1 MGLNRI
7 EGRVMQKTLFDK
19 IWDKHVIVTKDD
31 KDLLYIDLHLIHEV
45 TSPQAF
51 EGLRLKNRKLRRPD
65 LTFATMDHNTPTIAA
80 HRRKIKDP
88 LSAEQLN
95 SLAKNCREFGV
106 TLFDMDSD
114 KNGIVHMIG
123 PELGLSLPGKTIVC
137 GDSHTATHGALGAI
151 AFGIGTSEVED
162 VFASQCMWQTKP
174 KKMGVKVTGQLASNV
189 FAKDIILKLIAENG
203 VSFGTGYAIE
213 YYGDTIEKLSVE
225 ERLSL
230 CNMSIEAG
238 AKFGMVKPDQ
248 KTLDYVE
255 NREYTPQGE
264 DFLVFKDS
272 IKELYTDDEKLFDK
286 IVTLDVSNLKP
297 QVSYGTNPAMTVDI
311 DQVFPEI
318 KSSEDKTAY
327 QYMGLKPGMKAADI
341 PVEMVFIGSCTNG
354 RINDLQIVAQVMRNK
369 KVADNIQCV
378 IVPGSMQVLKKAE
391 QDGLVE
397 IFKEAG
403 CEVRMPGC
411 SYCLA
416 MNEDRVAPGIHCAST
431 SNRNFEGRQGDRS
444 RTHLMSPYLAAK
456 TAIEG
461 RISLG

>member
-1 MGLNRI
+1 
-7 EGRVMQKTLFDK
+7 MQKTLFDK

-65 LTFATMDHNTPTIAA
+65 RTFATMDHNTPTIAA
-80 HRRKIKDP
+80 HRDVISDP
-88 LSAEQLN
+88 LSAEQLK
-95 SLAKNCREFGV
+95 SLADNCAEFGV
-106 TLFDMDSD
+106 TLFDMESEY
-114 KNGIVHMIG
+114 NGIVHMIG

-137 GDSHTATHGALGAI
+137 GDSHTATHGALGAL

-162 VFASQCMWQTKP
+162 VFATQCMWQTKP
-174 KKMGVKVTGQLASNV
+174 KTMGVKITGKPADNV

-213 YYGDTIEKLSVE
+213 YYGDTIENMPVE

-230 CNMSIEAG
+230 CNMSIEGG
-238 AKFGMVKPDQ
+238 AKFGIIKPDQ
-248 KTLDYVE
+248 KTLDYIE
-255 NREYTPQGE
+255 GRLYTPQGE
-264 DFLVFKDS
+264 EFEIFKES
-272 IKELYTDDEKLFDK
+272 ISDLYTDDESLFDK
-286 IVTLDVSNLKP
+286 IIILDVTDLKP

-311 DQVFPEI
+311 DSKFPEI
-318 KSSEDKTAY
+318 KSPEDQTAY
-327 QYMGLKPGMKAADI
+327 EYMGLKPGMKAADI
-341 PVEMVFIGSCTNG
+341 PIEFVFIGSCTNG
-354 RINDLQIVAQVMRNK
+354 RITDLRIAAEVMRNK
-369 KVADNIQCV
+369 TIADNITCV
-378 IVPGSMQVLKKAE
+378 VVPGSMQVLQQAE
-391 QDGLVE
+391 QEGLVD
-397 IFKEAG
+397 IFEEAG
-403 CEVRMPGC
+403 CEMRMPGC

-416 MNEDRVAPGIHCAST
+416 MNEDRIAPETHCAST
-431 SNRNFEGRQGDRS
+431 SNRNFEGRQGERS